1 VRRALLAVLTA
12 LLLAPAGVAL
22 AQDDTGWTIE
32 SFDATVAVRDDGAL
46 HVEEVIA
53 VDFASLERRGI
64 FRVIPAAYPVDPA
77 DPQVQLPEGRSPDE
91 FRRMIRIE
99 DVAVSS
105 TAPDDIEITG
115 GEQVTIR
122 IGDED
127 ITVTGR
133 QEYRISYT
141 VVGALRQYPD
151 GIQVSWNASG
161 LDWPVA
167 IERATAVVQAPSI
180 TAAACSR
187 GRFGASRPCEEATTG
202 DGQAR
207 FATGTLDPGEGL
219 TVDVTLAPGTV
230 AVPPP
235 IIEERWDLGRAL
247 TGSPAAVPLAGL
259 LGLLGLGGVGLLA
272 YRQGRDRVTR
282 GGVTVDGHLDEQERR
297 QLFSPRSTPVQ
308 FRPPG
313 DLRPAQLGVLIDEKV
328 DPVEISATLV
338 DLAVRGHLLIEEI
351 EQGRFRRRRDWRL
364 TRRRSDKPDELA
376 PFEAHLLSTLFAE
389 DTTVVISE
397 TKGTY
402 AKAYGEVRD
411 KLYADAVAQG
421 WFPRNPQTTRYL
433 WLGIGIAVTV
443 LAAGAFALALAFTT
457 IALAFVPLI
466 VAGLA
471 MTVAHNWMPH
481 RTPKGSRM
489 LDETLGFREFIATA
503 EQGRMEFAEE
513 EHLFERYLPYAVVFG
528 VVDKW
533 ANAFS
538 GLGDAATA
546 GLATWYIGSS
556 GLSDIHS
563 LSGGLSEFSHDVG
576 SSLST
581 TPSGSG
587 SGSGGGF
594 SGGGFGGGGGGS
606 W

>member
-1 VRRALLAVLTA
+1 MIRAAAAALLAILVLGGGT
-12 LLLAPAGVAL
+12 AL
-22 AQDDTGWTIE
+22 AQDTGWTIE
-32 SFDATVAVRDDGAL
+32 SFDTTVTVQDDGDL
-46 HVEEVIA
+46 QVTEVIA
-53 VDFASLERRGI
+53 VDFANLQRRGI

-77 DPQVQLPEGRSPDE
+77 DPQVELPEGRTPDE

-99 DVAVSS
+99 DVDVQS
-105 TAPDDIEITG
+105 TAPDDLDISGT
-115 GEQVTIR
+115 EQITIR

-127 ITVTGR
+127 VTITGR

-141 VVGALRQYPD
+141 VVGALRGYDD
-151 GIQVSWNASG
+151 GIQVSWNATG
-161 LDWPVA
+161 LDWPVPILA
-167 IERATAVVQAPSI
+167 ATATVQAPGI
-180 TAAACSR
+180 TAASCFR
-187 GRFGASRPCEEATTG
+187 GAFGASRPCEEATTG

-207 FATGTLDPGEGL
+207 FATGSLSPGEGL
-219 TVDVTLAPGTV
+219 TVDVTLAPGSV
-230 AVPPP
+230 SVPPP

-247 TGSPAAVPLAGL
+247 TGSPAALPLTGL
-259 LGLLGLGGVGLLA
+259 LGLLGFGGVGLLA
-272 YRQGRDRVTR
+272 YRQGRDRITR
-282 GGVTVDGHLDEQERR
+282 GGVTADGHLDEPERR
-297 QLFSPRSTPVQ
+297 RLFTARSTPVQ

-313 DLRPAQLGVLIDEKV
+313 DLRPAQLGVLIDERV

-351 EQGRFRRRRDWRL
+351 QQGRFRRRRDWRL
-364 TRRRSDKPDELA
+364 TRRQPDQPDELA
-376 PFEAHLLSTLFAE
+376 PFEARLLTTLFAT
-389 DTTVVISE
+389 DDTVVVSE
-397 TKGTY
+397 IKGTY
-402 AKAYGEVRD
+402 AEAYGEVRNM
-411 KLYADAVAQG
+411 LYKDAVAQG
-421 WFPRNPQTTRYL
+421 WFPRSPQTTRYL
-433 WLGIGIAVTV
+433 WLGLGILVTV
-443 LAAGAFALALAFTT
+443 VAGGLFALALRFTGFA
-457 IALAFVPLI
+457 IAFVPLI
-466 VAGLA
+466 VAGLVLMA
-471 MTVAHNWMPH
+471 AHNWMPH

-513 EHLFERYLPYAVVFG
+513 ESLFVRYLPYAVVFG

-533 ANAFS
+533 ASAFA

-546 GLATWYIGSS
+546 AISGWYVGAH

-581 TPSGSG
+581 APASS
-587 SGSGGGF
+587 SGGGGS